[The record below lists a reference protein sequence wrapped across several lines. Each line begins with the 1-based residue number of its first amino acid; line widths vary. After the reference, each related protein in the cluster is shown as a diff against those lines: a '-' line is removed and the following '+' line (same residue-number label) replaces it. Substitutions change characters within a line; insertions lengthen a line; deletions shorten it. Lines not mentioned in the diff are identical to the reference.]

1 MLLAPLIRYWELAS
15 KQIHGNI
22 IVSREQWVA
31 TAKAFSSTSG
41 PSQFG
46 DHLIIQEKSLM
57 WALGSGI
64 YSAGKP

>member
-1 MLLAPLIRYWELAS
+1 MLLAPLARYSELAS
-15 KQIHGNI
+15 KQIHVNI
-22 IVSREQWVA
+22 IVSRKQWVA
-31 TAKAFSSTSG
+31 TAKAFPWASG

-64 YSAGKP
+64 YSDGKP